1 MIVPYWKDCGAKIM
15 TLVAV
20 IILASNISMGAT
32 DEFDSSMYARNA
44 SLSSNLDLFWTI
56 DYELATIRVAV
67 HAKAASGW
75 AGLGMSEMGGMEGA
89 DIVYYEAEVREWQ

>member
-1 MIVPYWKDCGAKIM
+1 MVPHWKISAVTAIIVVAVM
-15 TLVAV
+15 TLTTCAV
-20 IILASNISMGAT
+20 DGKEFKASV
-32 DEFDSSMYARNA
+32 YARNA

-56 DYELATIRVAV
+56 DSDLGTIRVAV

-89 DIVYYEAEVREWQ
+89 DIVYYEAGVRQ